1 MAHIGWDGTWHEG
14 GEASNEVSGLV
25 MSPLQSTLNHQ
36 PDLFF
41 PLVNKFFSSLSEN
54 QNRQRPVSFIKD
66 GSQLLF
72 CWFSWLWLTN
82 KHRWSQNRWIS
93 ESLTGLDIDS
103 ECLLKWC
110 KMRLEEIKKS
120 GNVSSKV
127 DIQPIANDVWAKS
140 VLDSFCRFFCE
151 EFLMGY
157 LLPGL
162 SSTNGMLWLTD
173 RDKSK
178 PRQH

>member
-1 MAHIGWDGTWHEG
+1 MAHIGWDERWHEE

-82 KHRWSQNRWIS
+82 KHRWSQNRCIS

-103 ECLLKWC
+103 DCLSKKC
-110 KMRLEEIKKS
+110 EIRLGEIKKS
-120 GNVSSKV
+120 AMCHRK
-127 DIQPIANDVWAKS
+127 
-140 VLDSFCRFFCE
+140 
-151 EFLMGY
+151 
-157 LLPGL
+157 
-162 SSTNGMLWLTD
+162 LT
-173 RDKSK
+173 SN
-178 PRQH
+178 Q